1 MNNRILHIT
10 LFLLVLVSRA
20 IMASATPQDTVY
32 FYNTWEQM
40 LEKSPVA
47 LIVNPIVH
55 VYSPYEFYIE
65 TGVEDLDE
73 QVVNDH
79 IAVSLGDSIWLVNSD
94 YLRRDF
100 KGDAKKLY
108 GFVPV
113 YFNDKVAFVDYVN
126 QTEWAVSVNDYLFG
140 EVDVDGMTSS
150 AVVDHYY
157 VDFIQHRVL
166 KVDHKVLSGLLEPY
180 HDLQM
185 RYEGMKD
192 YKQQYVID
200 DYFDKFIDR
209 ATRDPMRPFI
219 LDLVN

>member
-1 MNNRILHIT
+1 MNCRLLYIA
-10 LFLLVLVSRA
+10 LFLLTVVCHG
-20 IMASATPQDTVY
+20 MASATAQDTVY

-40 LEKSPVA
+40 LEKSPAA

-55 VYSPYEFYIE
+55 IYSPFEFYIE
-65 TGVEDLDE
+65 TGDENLDE
-73 QVVNDH
+73 QIVNDH
-79 IAVSLGDSIWLVNSD
+79 IALSLGDSIWLVNSE

-113 YFNDKVAFVDYVN
+113 YFNDKLAFVDYVS
-126 QTEWAVSVNDYLFG
+126 QTDWAVSINDYLFG
-140 EVDVDGMTSS
+140 EVDFDGMTSS
-150 AVVDHYY
+150 GVVVHYY
-157 VDFIQHRVL
+157 LDFIQHKVL
-166 KVDHKVLSGLLEPY
+166 KVDHKVLSALLEPY

-209 ATRDPMRPFI
+209 ATQDPMRPFI